1 MSTNFSLKLNRLLCI
16 IMQKALVGYES
27 PVMAKKAKYVYE
39 WPRPMVTVDTAIFSI
54 VTDKTKIL
62 LIKRG
67 KEPFKDIWALPGGF
81 VEMDE
86 ELEDAAARELAEETH
101 LTGVELKQMHTF
113 GRCGRDPRGRQIS
126 IAFIG
131 KAGRRPTDIKPGDD
145 AAEAEW
151 FDIENLP
158 QLAFDHREIIAMA
171 IEKLPLL

>member
-1 MSTNFSLKLNRLLCI
+1 
-16 IMQKALVGYES
+16 
-27 PVMAKKAKYVYE
+27 MAKKAKYVYE
-39 WPRPMVTVDTAIFSI
+39 WPRPMVTVDTVIFST

-67 KEPFKDIWALPGGF
+67 KEPFKGMWALPGGF

-101 LTGVELKQMHTF
+101 LTGIELKQMHTF

-131 KAGRRPTDIKPGDD
+131 KAEPGLTDLKPGDD
-145 AAEAEW
+145 AVEAKW
-151 FDIENLP
+151 FDIDELP
-158 QLAFDHREIIAMA
+158 QMGFDHEEIVAMA
-171 IEKLPLL
+171 IEKLPSL